1 MVSAITRREGEARK
15 VLLFQNCRLLDP
27 EAGELRDGTS
37 VLVEG
42 ERIREVSDRP
52 IRAQN
57 ARTIEVGGRTL
68 MPGLID
74 AHIHVYLSEV
84 NIGRLAEMPMSLMAA
99 RSGPLMR
106 AMLDRGFTTVRD
118 TGGADWGIRE
128 AVETGQM
135 VGPRLFIAGQAIS
148 QTGGH
153 GDFRLRT
160 ESEHACQCC
169 SGVHQISRIVDG
181 VPQMLHAV
189 RDELRKGADH
199 IKIMVSGGVA
209 SPRDP
214 LEATQFTREEISA
227 AVGEA
232 TAWGTYVASHA
243 YGADAIRRA
252 VECGVRTIEHGNFV
266 DAATAKLMRERGA
279 FIVPTLVAYDAMKR
293 RGREY
298 GLPPVSLEKNE
309 RVLAAGLRSLEIC
322 RDAGVPIGFGS
333 DLLGQLQDDQS
344 REFLIR
350 GEAMTPLE
358 VIRSATV
365 VNARLLRRESELGT
379 IRPGAFADLLVIDGN
394 PLGDL
399 GLFQKQG
406 AHIPV
411 IVKGGRFH
419 KNELSR

>member
-1 MVSAITRREGEARK
+1 MQV
-15 VLLFQNCRLLDP
+15 LFQNARLLDP
-27 EAGELRDGTS
+27 EATDLREGMS
-37 VLVEG
+37 VLTEG
-42 ERIREVSDRP
+42 DRVREVSDRP
-52 IRAQN
+52 ITSAG
-57 ARTIEVGGRTL
+57 ALKLDLAGRVL

-84 NIGRLAEMPMSLMAA
+84 DVGRLTEMPLSLMAA
-99 RSGPLMR
+99 RAGTLMR

-128 AVETGQM
+128 AVETGEM
-135 VGPRLFIAGQAIS
+135 TGPRLFIAGRALS

-153 GDFRLRT
+153 GDFRLRSDSGGET
-160 ESEHACQCC
+160 CQCC
-169 SGVHQISRIVDG
+169 SGVAQISRIVDG

-232 TAWGTYVASHA
+232 TAWGTYVGSHA

-252 VECGVRTIEHGNFV
+252 VECGVRTIEHGNFL
-266 DAATAKLMRERGA
+266 DAETAKLMRERGA
-279 FIVPTLVAYDAMKR
+279 FLVPTLIAYDAMKR
-293 RGREY
+293 RGREL

-309 RVLAAGLRSLEIC
+309 RVLAAGLRSIEI
-322 RDAGVPIGFGS
+322 AKQTGVPIAYGS
-333 DLLGQLQDDQS
+333 DLLGKLQDDQS

-350 GEAMTPLE
+350 AEALPPIE
-358 VIRSATV
+358 IIRSATT
-365 VNARLLRRESELGT
+365 VNARLLRREGELGT
-379 IRPGAFADLLVIDGN
+379 IKPGAFADLLVIEGN
-394 PLGDL
+394 PLRDL
-399 GLFQKQG
+399 GLFQDQG
-406 AHIPV
+406 AHLSV
-411 IVKGGRFH
+411 IMKGGRFH
-419 KNELSR
+419 KNTLSR

>member
-1 MVSAITRREGEARK
+1 VQI
-15 VLLFQNCRLLDP
+15 LFQNARLLDP
-27 EAGELRDGTS
+27 EASDLRDGMH
-37 VLVEG
+37 VLVED

-52 IRAQN
+52 IAMSGAQTLDL
-57 ARTIEVGGRTL
+57 AGRVL

-74 AHIHVYLSEV
+74 GHIHVYLSEV
-84 NIGRLAEMPMSLMAA
+84 DIGRLAEMPLSLLAA
-99 RSGPLMR
+99 RAGPLMR

-135 VGPRLFIAGQAIS
+135 VGPRLFIAGRALS

-153 GDFRLRT
+153 GDFRLRSDSGT
-160 ESEHACQCC
+160 ETCQCC
-169 SGVHQISRIVDG
+169 SGVAQISRIVDG

-232 TAWGTYVASHA
+232 TAWGTYVCSHA

-252 VECGVRTIEHGNFV
+252 IECGVRSIEHGNFL
-266 DAATAKLMRERGA
+266 DADTAKLMRERGA
-279 FIVPTLVAYDAMKR
+279 FLVPTLIAYDSMKR
-293 RGREY
+293 RGREL
-298 GLPPVSLEKNE
+298 GLPAVSLEKNE
-309 RVLAAGLRSLEIC
+309 RVLAAGLRSIEIA
-322 RDAGVPIGFGS
+322 RQAGVPIGYGS
-333 DLLGQLQDDQS
+333 DLLGRLQDDQS

-350 GEAMTPLE
+350 GEAMSPLE
-358 VIRSATV
+358 VIRSATT
-365 VNARLLRRESELGT
+365 VNARLIRREGELGT
-379 IRPGAFADLLVIDGN
+379 IRPGAFADLLVVDGN
-394 PLGDL
+394 PLRDL
-399 GLFQKQG
+399 GLLQDQG
-406 AHIPV
+406 AHFSV
-411 IVKGGRFH
+411 VMKGGRFH
-419 KNELSR
+419 KNALGR

>member
-1 MVSAITRREGEARK
+1 M
-15 VLLFQNCRLLDP
+15 LLFQNCRLLDP
-27 EAGELRDGTS
+27 EAGEIGEGAS
-37 VLVEG
+37 VLTEG

-52 IRAQN
+52 IRSES
-57 ARTIEVGGRTL
+57 ARKIDLGGRVL

-128 AVETGQM
+128 AVETGQL
-135 VGPRLFIAGQAIS
+135 VGPRLFIAGAAIS

-252 VECGVRTIEHGNFV
+252 VECGVRTIQHGNFV
-266 DAATAKLMRERGA
+266 DAATARLMRERGA

-293 RGREY
+293 RGRDY

-322 RDAGVPIGFGS
+322 REAGVPIAFGS

-350 GEAMTPLE
+350 GEAMKPIE
-358 VIRSATV
+358 VIRSATI

-379 IRPGAFADLLVIDGN
+379 IRPGAFADLIAVDGN
-394 PLGDL
+394 PLEDL

-406 AHIPV
+406 AHLPL
-411 IVKGGRFH
+411 IVKGGKLH
-419 KNELSR
+419 KNELAR

>member
-1 MVSAITRREGEARK
+1 M
-15 VLLFQNCRLLDP
+15 LLFQNCRLLDP
-27 EAGELRDGTS
+27 EVGELREGAS
-37 VLVEG
+37 VLTEG
-42 ERIREVSDRP
+42 ERIREVSERP
-52 IRAQN
+52 IRAQS
-57 ARTIEVGGRTL
+57 ARTIDLGGRVL

-135 VGPRLFIAGQAIS
+135 VGPRLFIAGAAIS

-169 SGVHQISRIVDG
+169 SGVAQISRIVDG

-214 LEATQFTREEISA
+214 LEATQFTREEIMA

-266 DAATAKLMRERGA
+266 DASTAKLMRERGA

-293 RGREY
+293 RGRDY
-298 GLPPVSLEKNE
+298 GLPQVSLEKNE

-322 RDAGVPIGFGS
+322 RETGVPIAFGS

-350 GEAMTPLE
+350 GEAMKPLE
-358 VIRSATV
+358 VIRSATI
-365 VNARLLRRESELGT
+365 VNASLLRREGELGT
-379 IRPGAFADLLVIDGN
+379 IRPGAYADLLAVEGN
-394 PLGDL
+394 PLEDL

-406 AHIPV
+406 AHLPL
-411 IVKGGRFH
+411 IVKGGKLH

>member
-1 MVSAITRREGEARK
+1 

>member
-1 MVSAITRREGEARK
+1 MLV
-15 VLLFQNCRLLDP
+15 LFQNCRLLDP
-27 EAGELRDGTS
+27 EASELREGVS
-37 VLVEG
+37 VLVED
-42 ERIREVSDRP
+42 EHIREVSDRALSASGATVFDL
-52 IRAQN
+52 RGL
-57 ARTIEVGGRTL
+57 VL

-74 AHIHVYLSEV
+74 AHAHVYLSEV
-84 NIGRLAEMPMSLMAA
+84 NIGLLADIPLTLMAA
-99 RSGPLMR
+99 RAGPLMQ

-189 RDELRKGADH
+189 RDELRKGADL

-214 LEATQFTREEISA
+214 LEATQFTREEIAA

-252 VECGVRTIEHGNFV
+252 VECGVRTIEHGTFV
-266 DAATAKLMRERGA
+266 DAPTAKLMRERGA

-298 GLPPVSLEKNE
+298 GLPQVSLEKNE

-379 IRPGAFADLLVIDGN
+379 IRPGAFADLLVVDGN
-394 PLGDL
+394 PLEDL

-411 IVKGGRFH
+411 IAKGGRFH

>member
-1 MVSAITRREGEARK
+1 

-42 ERIREVSDRP
+42 ERIREVADRP
-52 IRAQN
+52 IRSQHAQVVD
-57 ARTIEVGGRTL
+57 VGGRTL

>member
-1 MVSAITRREGEARK
+1 M
-15 VLLFQNCRLLDP
+15 LLFQNCRLLDP
-27 EAGELRDGTS
+27 EAGELREGAS
-37 VLVEG
+37 VLTEG
-42 ERIREVSDRP
+42 ERIREVSDRA
-52 IRAQN
+52 IRSEH
-57 ARTIEVGGRTL
+57 ARSIDLGGRVL

-128 AVETGQM
+128 AVETGQL
-135 VGPRLFIAGQAIS
+135 VGPRLFIAGAAIS

-279 FIVPTLVAYDAMKR
+279 FIVPTLIAYDAMKR
-293 RGREY
+293 RGRDY
-298 GLPPVSLEKNE
+298 GLPPVSLEKND

-322 RDAGVPIGFGS
+322 REAGVPIAFGS

-350 GEAMTPLE
+350 GEAMKPIE

-365 VNARLLRRESELGT
+365 VNARLLRREGELGT
-379 IRPGAFADLLVIDGN
+379 IRPGAFADLLAVDGN
-394 PLGDL
+394 PLDDL
-399 GLFQKQG
+399 NLFQKQG
-406 AHIPV
+406 AHLPL
-411 IVKGGRFH
+411 IVKGGRIH
-419 KNELSR
+419 KNVLAR

>member
-1 MVSAITRREGEARK
+1 MQV
-15 VLLFQNCRLLDP
+15 LFQNARLLDP
-27 EAGELRDGTS
+27 EASDLRDGMH
-37 VLVEG
+37 VLVED

-52 IRAQN
+52 IIASAAQ
-57 ARTIEVGGRTL
+57 ALDLAGRVL

-84 NIGRLAEMPMSLMAA
+84 DIGRLAEMPLSLMAA
-99 RSGPLMR
+99 RAGPLMR
-106 AMLDRGFTTVRD
+106 ARLDRGFTTVRD

-128 AVETGQM
+128 AVATGQM
-135 VGPRLFIAGQAIS
+135 TGPRLFIAGRALS

-160 ESEHACQCC
+160 DGGETCQCC
-169 SGVHQISRIVDG
+169 SGVTQISRIVDG
-181 VPQMLHAV
+181 VPQMLQAV

-252 VECGVRTIEHGNFV
+252 VECGVRSIEHGNFL
-266 DAATAKLMRERGA
+266 DAETARLMRERGA
-279 FIVPTLVAYDAMKR
+279 FLVPTLIAYDAMKR
-293 RGREY
+293 RGREL

-309 RVLAAGLRSLEIC
+309 RVLAAGLRSLEIAKA
-322 RDAGVPIGFGS
+322 AGVPIGYGS
-333 DLLGQLQDDQS
+333 DLLGRLQNDQA
-344 REFLIR
+344 REFLSR
-350 GEAMTPLE
+350 AEALTPLE
-358 VIRSATV
+358 IIRSATV
-365 VNARLLRRESELGT
+365 VNARLLRREGELGA
-379 IRPGAFADLLVIDGN
+379 IRPGAFADLLVVEGN
-394 PLGDL
+394 PLRDL
-399 GLFQKQG
+399 HLFQDEG
-406 AHIPV
+406 AHLSV
-411 IVKGGRFH
+411 IMKAGRFH
-419 KNELSR
+419 KHVLAR